1 MNVGSM
7 NAGYGLAVRW
17 PLTGAPAEVADRLR
31 EYVVGTS
38 IANFMFLDG
47 LAFKTWRMRE
57 GEWFEGT
64 YVFDTELVR
73 DEFRKTF
80 EESAA
85 TSPVSELIG
94 AGPVAIDDFEVVA
107 IAEGPAGFRRGAGP
121 EALLRK

>member
-1 MNVGSM
+1 M
-7 NAGYGLAVRW
+7 NAGYGLSVRW
-17 PLTGAPAEVADRLR
+17 SLEDAPAGVAEQLR

-64 YVFDTELVR
+64 YVFDSEEERAGFREGFEAGAADSAGSRMIGSAPVLV
-73 DEFRKTF
+73 
-80 EESAA
+80 EEW
-85 TSPVSELIG
+85 
-94 AGPVAIDDFEVVA
+94 EVVA

-121 EALLRK
+121 DVS

>member
-1 MNVGSM
+1 MNPGSM
-7 NAGYGLAVRW
+7 NAGYGLSVRW
-17 PLTGAPAEVADRLR
+17 PLADAPSEVHDKLR

-64 YVFDTELVR
+64 YVFDTERVR
-73 DEFRKTF
+73 DEFRSTF
-80 EESAA
+80 EAGADS
-85 TSPVSELIG
+85 SPVSQLVG
-94 AGPVAIDDFEVVA
+94 AAPVLIDDFEVVA

-121 EALLRK
+121 TALIRK